1 MYSIL
6 CFYVGESSKMNK
18 ILACFLVFM
27 FLVCTVF
34 AQTAVDEVAKGM
46 STGDVSKVSQYFDKV
61 VDITIND
68 QQSTYSKSQA
78 EMVLKNFFTK
88 NKFRSF
94 SLRHKGA
101 GTNSTSIYV
110 IGYINTE
117 KGKFSMYLMFKQRD
131 SNVLVQEV
139 MIANQ
144 PGD

>member
-1 MYSIL
+1 
-6 CFYVGESSKMNK
+6 MNK
-18 ILACFLVFM
+18 ILACFLVFT
-27 FLVCTVF
+27 FLVCSAF

-46 STGDVSKVSQYFDKV
+46 STGDVTKVAQYFDKV

-78 EMVLKNFFTK
+78 EMVLKNFFAK

-94 SLRHKGA
+94 SLRHKGS
-101 GTNSTSIYV
+101 GTNSTSVYV

-117 KGKFSMYLMFKQRD
+117 KGKFTMYLMFKQRD

-139 MIANQ
+139 MIGNQ
-144 PGD
+144 PGE